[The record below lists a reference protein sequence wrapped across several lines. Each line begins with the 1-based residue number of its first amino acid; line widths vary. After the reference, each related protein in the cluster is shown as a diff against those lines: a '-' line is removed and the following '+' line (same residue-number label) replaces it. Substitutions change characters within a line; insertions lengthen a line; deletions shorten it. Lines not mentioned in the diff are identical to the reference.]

1 MCIQVNQQVL
11 ATTSNNQVRERTKGK
26 YQNKLQGKE
35 TYRRKGTQSVDLLIS
50 LEKPASASYS
60 TTLIS
65 IVVHTF
71 IKANCYLQEKITDIE
86 IAALTAVSQCIKDC
100 NLDSDLDWENSLID
114 ISKRISL
121 LEKIKK
127 DRRRSADLVRPKV
140 EQEQQQQ
147 KQTWKKR
154 MNNPGQPQ
162 QGNNKFPR
170 TSSSTVRPPCGPPA
184 HFRPCRSTTSGFS
197 TESACLCKRP
207 SAVCRRS

>member
-1 MCIQVNQQVL
+1 M
-11 ATTSNNQVRERTKGK
+11 
-26 YQNKLQGKE
+26 
-35 TYRRKGTQSVDLLIS
+35 
-50 LEKPASASYS
+50 SASYS
-60 TTLIS
+60 TTLFS
-65 IVVHTF
+65 IVVHTY

-86 IAALTAVSQCIKDC
+86 IAALTGVSQCIKDC

-147 KQTWKKR
+147 KQTRKKR
-154 MNNPGQPQ
+154 SNNPGQPQ

-170 TSSSTVRPPCGPPA
+170 TFSSTVRPLCGPPVFVPVVQRPA
-184 HFRPCRSTTSGFS
+184 DFPPNRHAFARDPQQFVIGPNGGAFPNAGVHF
-197 TESACLCKRP
+197 
-207 SAVCRRS
+207 